1 MIEEKIDKKIIFVDC
16 FNTVIIRN
24 KKNKDILRSWA
35 EILGQKY
42 NIPWQDI
49 CKGYKNT
56 NFNLCFKKIFTKLV
70 LQEHFEVVLEKLHQK
85 LQKKYNEL
93 PKTDFIQSAKEIY
106 IGQEMNSH
114 MANMDI
120 VNLLTRE
127 KENGKRIYLVSDFYC
142 PKEFLRNWLSN
153 LQIADLFD
161 DIFSSCDFDKEKSTT
176 KLYRHLLK
184 TLEINPKDV
193 IMLGDNAWSDV
204 LMAKMFK
211 IKAKKITFRG

>member
-49 CKGYKNT
+49 CNGYKKI

-85 LQKKYNEL
+85 LQKKYKDL
-93 PKTDFIQSAKEIY
+93 PKEDFIQSAKEIY

-114 MANMDI
+114 RANMDI

-142 PKEFLRNWLSN
+142 PKEFLRNWLCH
-153 LQIADLFD
+153 LQIENLFD

-193 IMLGDNAWSDV
+193 IMLGDNSWSDV
-204 LMAKMFK
+204 LMARICK

>member
-1 MIEEKIDKKIIFVDC
+1 MIEEKFDKKIIFVDC

-49 CKGYKNT
+49 YKGYKKI

-114 MANMDI
+114 RTNMDI

-142 PKEFLRNWLSN
+142 PKEFLKNWLSH

-204 LMAKMFK
+204 LMARICK

>member
-70 LQEHFEVVLEKLHQK
+70 LQEHFEIVLEKLYQK
-85 LQKKYNEL
+85 LQKKYKDL
-93 PKTDFIQSAKEIY
+93 PKEDFIQSAKEIY

-153 LQIADLFD
+153 LQIENLFD